1 MTMEVRAVRD
11 IMRLVFGREEGILS
25 ELFDADDADG
35 FGMADRARRSG
46 EWCGTTP
53 RRGSAA
59 GRPGGRGPARGVPHA
74 IDEEF
79 RIF

>member
-1 MTMEVRAVRD
+1 VTKEVRAVRD

-25 ELFDADDADG
+25 ELFDGDDADG
-35 FGMADRARRSG
+35 FGMADRARRAG

-53 RRGSAA
+53 GSDA
-59 GRPGGRGPARGVPHA
+59 GRAGASRHVPRV